1 MTTPATT
8 TTLADDL
15 DTVLGFAAQGIG
27 DCEDHETNEED
38 GSHGQA
44 ESCPYFES
52 LERAKAAVPGLLRDA
67 AALDRLVALLAG
79 REWSS
84 DDFDRIAEIIEST
97 GRPIADV
104 DGG

>member
-8 TTLADDL
+8 TLADDF
-15 DTVLGFAAQGIG
+15 DTALGFSAQGIG
-27 DCEDHETNEED
+27 DCEDHLDHTEGEE
-38 GSHGQA
+38 
-44 ESCPYFES
+44 CPDHAA
-52 LERAKAAVPGLLRDA
+52 LDRAQAAVPGLLRDA
-67 AALDRLVALLAG
+67 AALDRLVTLLTG

-104 DGG
+104 DGGHA